1 MKKHTEVVTVEHKG
15 IEITIHI
22 NYDRGELSLVESG
35 NFNGFNKKSW
45 IFANRTLDY
54 MNGWLNTIKI
64 SPPYLMKALIC
75 SSPID
80 AMKFAIEFGKKQLE
94 HDLAEKSAFKS
105 EKIIKDFIEPYAKNK
120 RNKKNN
126 IR

>member
-1 MKKHTEVVTVEHKG
+1 
-15 IEITIHI
+15 
-22 NYDRGELSLVESG
+22 
-35 NFNGFNKKSW
+35 
-45 IFANRTLDY
+45 
-54 MNGWLNTIKI
+54 MNGWLNI
-64 SPPYLMKALIC
+64 
-75 SSPID
+75 ID
-80 AMKFAIEFGKKQLE
+80 AMKFAIEVGKKQLE